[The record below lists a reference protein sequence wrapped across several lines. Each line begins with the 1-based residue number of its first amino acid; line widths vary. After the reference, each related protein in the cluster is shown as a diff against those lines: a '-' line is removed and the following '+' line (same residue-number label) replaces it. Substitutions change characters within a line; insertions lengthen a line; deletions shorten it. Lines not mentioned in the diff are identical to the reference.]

1 MELEKFDYICE
12 KLIIEIMTIK
22 IPANAKKVDI
32 DKMFKN
38 LNQEVK
44 PFDARNFVGKIKFR
58 TDPLELQR
66 DLR

>member
-1 MELEKFDYICE
+1 
-12 KLIIEIMTIK
+12 MTIK
-22 IPANAKKVDI
+22 VLANAKKVGI

-38 LNQEVK
+38 LNQAVK
-44 PFDARNFVGKIKFR
+44 PFDARDFVGKTKFR